1 MRLCERF
8 GVVVVVLMQSV
19 VYRERDCVKFSFRQK
34 CFLTQQSLEFGHTL
48 CVVIVSAAAA
58 VGLLRSSKGGE
69 EK

>member
-1 MRLCERF
+1 
-8 GVVVVVLMQSV
+8 MQSV